1 MHSRPRRRR
10 DLILARLSTAAELLY
25 SACINNGSAAIQR
38 WYRRLFTLLL
48 ISVLHPKK
56 TFQRKNVFPPY
67 LFPSSTNYFRS
78 FFLIFSGSVHGGP
91 FLEFLLPPSSS
102 SSSCLVFPPP
112 AAVCVFFYGRS
123 APSRQSILACLAG
136 STFVWI
142 FLSQT
147 KVIQDFL
154 LGRG

>member
-10 DLILARLSTAAELLY
+10 DLILARLLLLLSFY

-56 TFQRKNVFPPY
+56 TFQRKNVFPHY

-102 SSSCLVFPPP
+102 SCLVPSSRSRVRVFLRQERAQSSVDPRLSGRLHVCLNFSFPNQSDSG
-112 AAVCVFFYGRS
+112 FFCWG
-123 APSRQSILACLAG
+123 G
-136 STFVWI
+136 
-142 FLSQT
+142 
-147 KVIQDFL
+147 DN
-154 LGRG
+154 